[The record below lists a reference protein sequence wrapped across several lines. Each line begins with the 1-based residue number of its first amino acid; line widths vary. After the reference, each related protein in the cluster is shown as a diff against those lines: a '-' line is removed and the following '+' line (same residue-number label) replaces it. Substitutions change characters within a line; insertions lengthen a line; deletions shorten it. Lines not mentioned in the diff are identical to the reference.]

1 MLGSEMTPGQA
12 SQRGDWWGWDAVGDL
27 FRSYNHFGRYE
38 TDMHF
43 FLLDPLFFFLFFNGM
58 QKRRSCGVVHARVG
72 LNISYESKRIHV

>member
-43 FLLDPLFFFLFFNGM
+43 FLLDPLFFFSFLM
-58 QKRRSCGVVHARVG
+58 ECKREEVAV
-72 LNISYESKRIHV
+72 

>member
-43 FLLDPLFFFLFFNGM
+43 FLLDPLFFSLF
-58 QKRRSCGVVHARVG
+58 
-72 LNISYESKRIHV
+72 